1 MDINNGFLVNVV
13 AHDDIIG
20 NCSCINCRQ
29 RRLDRLNGVN
39 IESLRN
45 SFQDLL
51 PLTEDIKLDNYHS
64 QVIAQIVFGEK
75 YKQAASNGS
84 PYTYFKSWAKRQFP
98 NLSVKELSKFC
109 NRVNEASSVFHNW
122 DTIVTNLTDARL
134 KFDARRFSV
143 AMFHQ
148 AKRIEWCLSYN
159 DQIRKKGKM
168 SLDEPLYPKDKFD
181 AIFQNIIDSNI
192 LDDVDFDTNIAA
204 YIGGRLQT
212 KMITYCRYR

>member
-1 MDINNGFLVNVV
+1 MG
-13 AHDDIIG
+13 H
-20 NCSCINCRQ
+20 
-29 RRLDRLNGVN
+29 
-39 IESLRN
+39 
-45 SFQDLL
+45 
-51 PLTEDIKLDNYHS
+51 
-64 QVIAQIVFGEK
+64 
-75 YKQAASNGS
+75 
-84 PYTYFKSWAKRQFP
+84 YTVS
-98 NLSVKELSKFC
+98 
-109 NRVNEASSVFHNW
+109 
-122 DTIVTNLTDARL
+122 NLTDARL

-181 AIFQNIIDSNI
+181 AIFQNIIDSSI
-192 LDDVDFDTNIAA
+192 LDDVNFDTNIAA